1 MKTFKKT
8 IICLAMLMV
17 SLNVVAQRSTIT
29 MKGHGS
35 VCARGFNCTLTVN
48 PDGSGVI
55 KGEATMDK
63 GKGVSAITINF
74 RHHSYVLF
82 YQPTMNG
89 GKGIKGD
96 GFQWG
101 YIQDITVS
109 PFSIDG
115 TTYKPTTDEL
125 KPKFVGTTKKDK
137 AEFSL
142 RVPYKSN
149 NVTLRVNIEFQFPI
163 GNAKVTTE
171 KEDKSDA
178 NKTEEKKTEQH
189 APVSLGISESEK
201 TITIPKQ

>member
-29 MKGHGS
+29 MKGHGT
-35 VCARGFNCTLTVN
+35 VWARGFNCTLTVN

-55 KGEATMDK
+55 KGEATK
-63 GKGVSAITINF
+63 AVSAITVNF
-74 RHHSYVLF
+74 KQHPYVLF
-82 YQPTMNG
+82 YQPTMYG
-89 GKGIKGD
+89 GKGVTGD

-109 PFSIDG
+109 SFSIDG
-115 TTYKPTTDEL
+115 TTIKPIYDES
-125 KPKFVGTTKKDK
+125 KPKFVGSTKKDR
-137 AEFSL
+137 AEISL
-142 RVPYKSN
+142 RVPYKKD
-149 NVTLRVNIEFQFPI
+149 NVTVRVDIELQFPI

-178 NKTEEKKTEQH
+178 SKTEEEKTGQTT
-189 APVSLGISESEK
+189 VSLGISENEK